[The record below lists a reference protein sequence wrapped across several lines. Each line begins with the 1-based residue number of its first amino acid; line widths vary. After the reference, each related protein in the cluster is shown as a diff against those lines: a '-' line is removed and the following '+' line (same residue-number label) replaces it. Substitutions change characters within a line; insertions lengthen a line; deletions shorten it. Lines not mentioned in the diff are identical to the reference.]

1 MPGGGRVSRLSGE
14 EPLKPEWVAAMAAA
28 VATFEAEQG
37 GRGGPV
43 VVLGIRQTW
52 PRPSPW
58 RWRPR

>member
-1 MPGGGRVSRLSGE
+1 MSRASGE

-28 VATFEAEQG
+28 VATFEAEQSG
-37 GRGGPV
+37 KGGPV
-43 VVLGIRQTW
+43 VVSGIRQIW